1 MPNWIFIAMGT
12 AVLLASA
19 DVFVKL
25 ASGKLSNSVVLVIF
39 GICTFSIGISWVV
52 WQRFH
57 GVPQFIEPR
66 GALAAIAMGI
76 TFSFVTIGLYL
87 TFGAGAPISLA
98 SPLIRLGGLL
108 LASFAGLMLFQEPFS
123 WRYGFGVLMVCSG
136 LYFIITR

>member
-1 MPNWIFIAMGT
+1 MPNWIFIAAGT

-25 ASGKLSNSVVLVIF
+25 ASGKLSNSFVLVIF
-39 GICTFSIGISWVV
+39 GICTFSIGIIWVI
-52 WQRFH
+52 WQRFQ

-66 GALAAIAMGI
+66 GALAAFAMGI
-76 TFSFVTIGLYL
+76 TFSFVTLGLYL

-108 LASFAGLMLFQEPFS
+108 LASFVGLMFFQEPFS
-123 WRYGFGVLMVCSG
+123 WRYGFGVLMVCGG
-136 LYFIITR
+136 LYLIITR